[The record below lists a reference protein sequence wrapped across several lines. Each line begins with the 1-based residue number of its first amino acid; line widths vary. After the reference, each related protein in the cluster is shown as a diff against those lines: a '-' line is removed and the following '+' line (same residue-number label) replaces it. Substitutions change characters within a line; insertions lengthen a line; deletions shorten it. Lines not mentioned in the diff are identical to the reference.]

1 MGRLMVRCAAKV
13 NLCLEIVK
21 KRTDGYHDLRSLMTA
36 VSVWDE
42 LVFEPGSQFT
52 LTDANGTNLDEQN
65 TVSRA
70 ANLFTEVTQK
80 PLTFAVRLKKSIPS
94 QAGLGGGSSD
104 GAAALL
110 ALRRLWNLRWSWK
123 KLVPL
128 AARIGADVPFFLVPT
143 GAAIVEGIGEIL
155 TPVKLPKLWL
165 VLAKP
170 NADMSTHEAFKLWDD
185 QPVHGE
191 TDPKALLEALW
202 KRDTATIREL
212 AVNAFEKIIATRIPA
227 VTELK
232 QRLLSAGAVT
242 AVMSGSGTTVV
253 GLFFER
259 KEARRALETVR
270 HAANW
275 SRLACTVRRSVVIFS
290 VVNNHDGLSVGLGGS
305 T

>member
-36 VSVWDE
+36 ISVWDE

-290 VVNNHDGLSVGLGGS
+290 VVNNHDGLSMGLGGS